1 MHIRLG
7 ATRKSIEEIRHQ
19 LTLQIT
25 NHRHGSE
32 VFDATLNLRRAELS
46 RAEVVR
52 TTVRHPMASAR
63 VLALIYG
70 HAMGLK
76 LAGARYHP
84 HPDPAP
90 AP

>member
-1 MHIRLG
+1 M
-7 ATRKSIEEIRHQ
+7 
-19 LTLQIT
+19 
-25 NHRHGSE
+25 
-32 VFDATLNLRRAELS
+32 FDATLNLRRTELT
-46 RAEVVR
+46 RAEVAR
-52 TTVRHPMASAR
+52 MTVRHPAASAR

-70 HAMGLK
+70 HAVGLK